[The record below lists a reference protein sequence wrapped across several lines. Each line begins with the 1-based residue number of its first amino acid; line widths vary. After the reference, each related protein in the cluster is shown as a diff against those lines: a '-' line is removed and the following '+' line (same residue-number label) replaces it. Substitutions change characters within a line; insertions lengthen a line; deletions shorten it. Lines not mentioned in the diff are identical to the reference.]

1 MKKYEE
7 LLKEFETLLG
17 KDDET
22 SEHRKNEIVA
32 WIEKYGDEEAK
43 HACEEMIMRNLER
56 IDGDIADI
64 RRQLGSRYDILPIA
78 YIATH
83 YFGKSKS
90 WLYQRINGHRVR
102 GRIYTLNEEQKLIF
116 NNACQDLA
124 KKIGSFKL
132 V

>member
-32 WIEKYGDEEAK
+32 WMEKYGDEETK

-78 YIATH
+78 YIAERANLGFT
-83 YFGKSKS
+83 SAS
-90 WLYQRINGHRVR
+90 MDIACV
-102 GRIYTLNEEQKLIF
+102 EEFIR
-116 NNACQDLA
+116 
-124 KKIGSFKL
+124 
-132 V
+132 